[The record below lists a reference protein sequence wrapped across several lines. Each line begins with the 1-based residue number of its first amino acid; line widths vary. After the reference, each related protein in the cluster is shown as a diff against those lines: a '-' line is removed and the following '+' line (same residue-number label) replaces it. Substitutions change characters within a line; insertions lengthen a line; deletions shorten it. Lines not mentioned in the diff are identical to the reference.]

1 MPFRRLPGART
12 PFVKSRTRS
21 LRSTGPLRTILPQT
35 SNSRAVSPPHETGNP
50 QTARHRGY
58 MGSPSTAPGD
68 GATADRFAIVAT
80 AGHIDHGKTALVRR
94 LTGVD
99 TDRLPEEKSR
109 GISIDLGFASL
120 PLPSGLLLGIVDVPG
135 HERFIKNMLA
145 GVGGIDVVV
154 LVIAADEGVMP
165 QTREH
170 LDIVT
175 LLGVER
181 GVVAL
186 TKSDLVDAEW
196 LAMMQEDVRTALR
209 GSALA
214 AAPIL
219 PVSSTTGAGVP
230 ALLAAIEAAA
240 REAAPRS
247 LTAPARLPVD
257 RAFIVEGFGTVVTG
271 TLWRGVLRVGDTVD
285 VQPGDRAAR
294 VRSLEVHGRSVPEA
308 RAGQRTA
315 VALHGLARDEVQR
328 GDWVTAPG
336 SVHGSRL
343 LDARLRLL
351 PGAPALKSGTRVRV
365 YIGASEV
372 LGRIVFLEA
381 PPPPR
386 AAAQSRGRVAA
397 AGSRLAPGSTA
408 LVQLR
413 LEEPIAADRGDLFV
427 ARSYSPL
434 VTLGGGTVLDPAP
447 ERHRGKDAALV
458 ERLHIAETGSPAD
471 RLLDALRAAGATPVA
486 PDALARTLGA
496 TRPETDALLAEVIAA
511 GQARKLGANVVHA
524 EALAAAGLRLLDTLR
539 DYQRQFRLRWG
550 MAKGEAKSRLA
561 REMSP
566 AVFDAV
572 LAEALGGGAVRQRE
586 DRLRAGDD
594 ALELTPRDTALL
606 EAVRAALRATP
617 FAPPGAADVA
627 TQAAETAQGSAED
640 ARELLAYL
648 TFTGE
653 ATRITSEFTYA
664 TTALTDIGARIR
676 AHFATREELVVGD
689 FKDLLGISRKH
700 AMPLLEHLDRAGL
713 TARRG
718 DVRVAGRALTAA
730 TATPGDTSA

>member
-1 MPFRRLPGART
+1 MPTASPE
-12 PFVKSRTRS
+12 
-21 LRSTGPLRTILPQT
+21 
-35 SNSRAVSPPHETGNP
+35 RA
-50 QTARHRGY
+50 
-58 MGSPSTAPGD
+58 
-68 GATADRFAIVAT
+68 ADRFAILAT

-120 PLPSGLLLGIVDVPG
+120 ALSDGTLLGIVDVPG

-175 LLGVER
+175 LLGVTR

-186 TKSDLVDAEW
+186 TKSDLVDDDWRA
-196 LAMMQEDVRTALR
+196 LMIDDVRAALA

-214 AAPIL
+214 EAPIL
-219 PVSSTTGAGVP
+219 EVSSTTGAGITEF
-230 ALLAAIEAAA
+230 LAAVEAAV

-315 VALHGLARDEVQR
+315 VALHGLAREEVQR
-328 GDWVTAPG
+328 GDWVVAPG
-336 SVHGSRL
+336 SIHTSQL
-343 LDARLRLL
+343 LDARVRLL
-351 PGAPALKSGTRVRV
+351 SSAPPLKSGARVRV
-365 YIGASEV
+365 YLGASEV
-372 LGRIVFLEA
+372 LGRVVFLEA
-381 PPPPR
+381 PE
-386 AAAQSRGRVAA
+386 G
-397 AGSRLAPGSTA
+397 GGTRLAPGGTA
-408 LVQLR
+408 LVQVR

-427 ARSYSPL
+427 LRAYSPL
-434 VTLGGGTVLDPAP
+434 VTLGGGTVLDAAP
-447 ERHRGKDAALV
+447 EKHRGKSATVV
-458 ERLHIAETGSPAD
+458 ERLHIAETGTPAD
-471 RLLDALRAAGATPVA
+471 RLLDVLRASGATPCTA
-486 PDALARTLGA
+486 DALAKSLSVPRA
-496 TRPETDALLAEVIAA
+496 EIDALLADALAA
-511 GQARKLGANVVHA
+511 GHARRCGNGVLHA
-524 EALAAAGLRLLDTLR
+524 EAFAAARLRLLDTLR
-539 DYQRQFRLRWG
+539 EYQRQFRLRWG
-550 MAKGEAKSRLA
+550 IAKGEAKSRLA
-561 REMSP
+561 REVP
-566 AVFDAV
+566 AALFDLV
-572 LAEALGGGAVRQRE
+572 LADALADGDVLQRE
-586 DRLRAGDD
+586 DRLHAGDGTLD
-594 ALELTPRDTALL
+594 LTPRDLAMLDAL
-606 EAVRAALRATP
+606 RAALTSAP
-617 FAPPGAADVA
+617 FAPPSAAELA
-627 TQAAETAQGSAED
+627 TQAAAHGTADD

-653 ATRITSEFTYA
+653 AVRVTTDFTYA
-664 TTALTDIGARIR
+664 AAALADLEHRLR
-676 AHFATREELVVGD
+676 AHFATHDELTVAD
-689 FKDLLGISRKH
+689 FKDLAGVSRKH
-700 AMPLLEHLDRAGL
+700 AVPLLEYFDRRGV

-718 DVRVAGRALTAA
+718 DARVAGRALAPTPEGAA
-730 TATPGDTSA
+730 